1 MAAPVAVNTIEG
13 RGTASECD
21 ITAKRHI
28 QWLSA
33 VLRSLAESPPGGNRQ
48 PMIEVSE
55 LKKTYNGGGEAV
67 KGISFEVHARGGCG
81 LPGPNGGAKAT
92 TLRVRTTTTR
102 ATSGSA
108 RPG

>member
-55 LKKTYNGGGEAV
+55 LKKTYNGGVEAG
-67 KGISFEVHARGGCG
+67 KGISFEVDAREGFG
-81 LPGPNGGAKAT
+81 LLGTNGAGKS
-92 TLRVRTTTTR
+92 TTTR
-102 ATSGSA
+102 EPTPNI
-108 RPG
+108 RPTPLR